1 MRQEV
6 DERMESWRSV
16 KTRQNVCKC
25 EAGITVK
32 SYSAYETAAR
42 PAMMHGF
49 EMVALTTTRMD
60 KIRNVFLSLSSLNC
74 CCSRS

>member
-25 EAGITVK
+25 EAGITEVIQCLRD
-32 SYSAYETAAR
+32 AAR

-49 EMVALTTTRMD
+49 EMVALTTRMD
-60 KIRNVFLSLSSLNC
+60 KFRNVFPVIE
-74 CCSRS
+74 